1 MIPADPAPTIPPLP
15 PGTPRR
21 IAFYGLFG
29 QQNWGN
35 ECTLQAILYN
45 VRRYLPTSELRC
57 FCTDPYDTSRRHNLP
72 ALPISTQYAKGYAK
86 GHPTVPPG
94 PTSRFLRLFRIL
106 FLRIPQELSSWVRAV
121 QALRGFHI
129 LIVPGTGLLT
139 DYSSSPMGFPYRL
152 LKWALVA
159 KLCRCKLLFVSIGAG
174 PMRHPLTRWFIRAA
188 LSLSEYRSY
197 RDTYSKHFVEA
208 IGFDTSQDYL
218 YPDLAFSLPPSL
230 FPRCDAHTRP
240 KTVIGL
246 GVKEHYGK
254 LGLSGPATEASNQE
268 FLSKLDRLV
277 TWLLEHDYR
286 VRLLIGDTLYDNV
299 VREHIK
305 KVLAM
310 RGLLKNGS
318 DLISAPIS
326 SVEDVVSELAASD
339 IVVSPRYHNIVLALM
354 LCKPAIS
361 LSYHQ
366 KFESLMTRVGLE
378 AYCHDIDNLN
388 IDILAKQ
395 IRQLEKSRDSL
406 REVLRGKCEKY
417 RGALEE
423 QYARVFN

>member
-1 MIPADPAPTIPPLP
+1 M
-15 PGTPRR
+15 
-21 IAFYGLFG
+21 
-29 QQNWGN
+29 
-35 ECTLQAILYN
+35 
-45 VRRYLPTSELRC
+45 
-57 FCTDPYDTSRRHNLP
+57 
-72 ALPISTQYAKGYAK
+72 
-86 GHPTVPPG
+86 
-94 PTSRFLRLFRIL
+94 
-106 FLRIPQELSSWVRAV
+106 
-121 QALRGFHI
+121 

-139 DYSSSPMGFPYRL
+139 DYSSNPMGFPYRL

-159 KLCRCKLLFVSIGAG
+159 RFCRCRLLFVSIGAG

-188 LSLSEYRSY
+188 LSLAEYRSY

-208 IGFDTSQDYL
+208 IDFATGHDCL

-230 FPRCDAHTRP
+230 FPPCDAHARP

-246 GVKEHYGK
+246 GVKEYHGK
-254 LGLSGPATEASNQE
+254 LGLSGPAAEASNQE
-268 FLSKLDRLV
+268 FLAKLERLV

-286 VRLLIGDTLYDNV
+286 IRLLIGDTLYDNV
-299 VREHIK
+299 VREHLT
-305 KVLAM
+305 KVLSM
-310 RGLLKNGS
+310 RGLPKNGS
-318 DLISAPIS
+318 DLISASIS

-388 IDILAKQ
+388 IDILTEN
-395 IRQLEKSRDSL
+395 IRQLEKGRDSL
-406 REVLRGKCEKY
+406 REVLRRKCEKY

-423 QYARVFN
+423 QYARVFNGGPSGGCDGERKTVNVRNEPR